1 MIVMTLL
8 TSQLVNVAICV
19 VLAAYKRYPI
29 LLWALLG
36 TVFPVVA
43 PIVILCA
50 PRLATRSSMLASP
63 PVMGWILLSVG
74 AMALPQMLIGMGFS
88 VNASQRNTS
97 LLLLLLSVGAIV
109 VGSVILRR
117 RSTAEVAVDGSSSVP
132 TPSERV
138 LHRIAAL
145 AVMIAYG
152 FGVWMQVSMLLQRR
166 LDLLAPLCVSLLP
179 FILTVY
185 LLQGRRFARPLL
197 IAFSIYSLPLGL
209 GLMTGLGTRA
219 WPADSRTVVETAA
232 RLVVL
237 TTLIVAALLD
247 YWRRRNSTNSGALA
261 MESAT

>member
-117 RSTAEVAVDGSSSVP
+117 RSTAAVAVDGSSSVP

>member
-19 VLAAYKRYPI
+19 LLAAYKRYPI

-36 TVFPVVA
+36 TVLPVVA

-50 PRLATRSSMLASP
+50 PRLAARSSMMPSP
-63 PVMGWILLSVG
+63 PLMGWILLSVG

-109 VGSVILRR
+109 AGSVILRR
-117 RSTAEVAVDGSSSVP
+117 RSTVAVHGSTSVS
-132 TPSERV
+132 TPSERA
-138 LHRIAAL
+138 LHRIAAV
-145 AVMIAYG
+145 AVVIAFG
-152 FGVWMQVSMLLQRR
+152 FDVWMQLSMLLQRKVG
-166 LDLLAPLCVSLLP
+166 LLAPLCISLLP
-179 FILTVY
+179 FVLTVY

-219 WPADSRTVVETAA
+219 WPA
-232 RLVVL
+232 
-237 TTLIVAALLD
+237 
-247 YWRRRNSTNSGALA
+247 
-261 MESAT
+261 ESAT